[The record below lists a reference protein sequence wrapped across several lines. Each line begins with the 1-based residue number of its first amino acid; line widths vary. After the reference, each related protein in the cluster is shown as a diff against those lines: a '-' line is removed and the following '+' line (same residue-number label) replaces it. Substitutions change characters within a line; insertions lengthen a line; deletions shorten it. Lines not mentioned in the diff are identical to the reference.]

1 MGGLVTLGGLCHCR
15 NSCQIRGTCP
25 EPLHPCSLYPACPP
39 ASGRI
44 RSGYEGRSFLLAP
57 GRCVLSRFSRVRL
70 FATTWTSAPL
80 GFPGGTS
87 GNEPA

>member
-15 NSCQIRGTCP
+15 NSCQIQGTCP
-25 EPLHPCSLYPACPP
+25 EPLYPDCLP

-44 RSGYEGRSFLLAP
+44 RSGYKGRSFLLAP
-57 GRCVLSRFSRVRL
+57 GRCMLSRFSRVRL
-70 FATTWTSAPL
+70 FATTWTLALL

-87 GNEPA
+87 GNEST